1 MLILKRNNYDI
12 ENIIKQINTIF
23 FFINIVDNYIDNHSI
38 INTKEFLRNTFY
50 IAVTL
55 SSSVPG
61 KEKNLPVCKIKN
73 SSQGYFSLLRKSFAI
88 IIMLLLA
95 LSRDGC
101 AIWYKPNQPICG
113 CDWVIR
119 NSLHRLCLFC
129 FFLIVIIS
137 LIYQQN

>member
-1 MLILKRNNYDI
+1 MILRILSNRLTQY
-12 ENIIKQINTIF
+12 F

-61 KEKNLPVCKIKN
+61 KEKNIPVCKIKN

-129 FFLIVIIS
+129 CFLIVIIS